1 MENIKLAK
9 VVKYDGEEIKEINLD
24 FDSLTGQDLLNAEK
38 EAIALNKN
46 ASPIKE
52 FDKGYLSIVAAKAA
66 GISTDIMPLLGAKD
80 FTKVTVQ
87 AQNFLLNEE

>member
-9 VVKYDGEEIKEINLD
+9 TITYDGVEIKELNLD

-38 EAIALNKN
+38 EAIALNKS

-66 GISTDIMPLLGAKD
+66 GVSTDLMPLLGAKD

>member
-9 VVKYDGEEIKEINLD
+9 VITYDGEEIKELNLD

-46 ASPIKE
+46 TAPIKE

-87 AQNFLLNEE
+87 TQNFLLNEE